1 MCEFTMSITGPEAS
15 RNMFLDALEQNGTT
29 WIGSGASNVK
39 VAESDP
45 DYLVV
50 TGRVK
55 RSVGSSLISDAVS
68 LKTQQQN
75 GQGSWQWNKGMDLFS
90 FLSLPEACEEFGVSV
105 DVVSESVRSGLS
117 EKITVNASGKIT
129 DRKAGI
135 YRRIDIGG
143 IESYEEFLEK
153 YPEEENLISENE
165 FSRGISRGFL
175 ETGRFQLDR

>member
-1 MCEFTMSITGPEAS
+1 MCDFMMKISGPEAS

-29 WIGSGASNVK
+29 WIGSGASDVK
-39 VAESDP
+39 VVENGQYQS
-45 DYLVV
+45 VI

-175 ETGRFQLDR
+175 ETGRFQLNK